1 VNEGNNGTETRV
13 IELRS
18 VAAILVTA
26 VNEALH
32 ALETVSRS
40 NGS

>member
-1 VNEGNNGTETRV
+1 MSDTDNDDAETRV

-18 VAAILVTA
+18 VADLVVAA

-32 ALETVSRS
+32 ALRQVRG
-40 NGS
+40 NGR